1 MQIDGFEKLTLL
13 DYPEHIA
20 CIIFT
25 RGCNLRCPFCHNSSI
40 LEFDDTNAQ
49 YREDEIFNYLEKRK
63 NVLDGVC
70 ITGGEP
76 LLQKDIKDFIKKVK
90 RFNLKVK
97 LDTNGTNYLKLKE
110 LIDENL
116 VDYVAMDI
124 KNTFEKYP
132 VTTGIKDLQI
142 DNIKKSINLLKK
154 SSIDYEFRTT
164 IVKDF
169 HDFDDIENICKL
181 LGKESKYYLQNF
193 MDGDNVLKK
202 GLKSFSDEELK
213 DLKNRLEINYNNVT
227 IRGLA

>member
-49 YREDEIFNYLEKRK
+49 YSEDEIFNYLEKRK

-124 KNTFEKYP
+124 KNIFEKYP

>member
-1 MQIDGFEKLTLL
+1 MKIDGFEKLTLL

-40 LEFDDTNAQ
+40 LEFNDTDSKFS
-49 YREDEIFNYLEKRK
+49 EDEIFEYLEQRK
-63 NVLDGVC
+63 NILDGVC

-76 LLQKDIKDFIKKVK
+76 LLQTDIKDFIKKIK
-90 RFNLKVK
+90 SYNLKVK

-124 KNTFEKYP
+124 KNTFDKYP
-132 VTTGIKDLQI
+132 VTAGINELQI
-142 DNIKKSINLLKK
+142 ENIKKSINLLKK
-154 SSIDYEFRTT
+154 GSVDYEFRTT

-169 HDFDDIENICKL
+169 HEFEDIENICKL
-181 LGKESKYYLQNF
+181 VGKDSKYYLQNF
-193 MDGDNVLKK
+193 IDGDNVLEN
-202 GLKSFSDEELK
+202 GLKGFSDDELK
-213 DLKNRLEINYNNVT
+213 SLKNDLEINYSNVT